1 MEIIFDE
8 DDLEPLIR
16 DMPIEQAKTTRK
28 SKRPKDDEQMGNTL
42 PEMPSLFE
50 ASDLAG
56 TSVEATS
63 ASNWQNAE
71 IEAGSFV
78 KSVGC
83 RSKAPSSCSAQSK
96 APVSQPEESDPFS
109 ELLENAEREKRHRCG
124 KKDCAKPGSEAPRFI
139 SSAADVLSLLGSG
152 DASER
157 AYARATTET
166 SLRAA
171 LPDGFS
177 KLENNN
183 KNSAPSE
190 DQTPETLSA
199 KTKRS
204 TKSRKP
210 QQTLLQRAIASLSRR
225 EYSRLE
231 LKRKLARTLSEGET
245 KESIEAVLDTLEKRG
260 FLSDERYAGI
270 KARSVASRMGDAK
283 IQRELRM
290 RGIDAQ
296 TARDAVEGIRESEE
310 IRAYKIWRRRYDE
323 LPKTWKEREKQIRYL
338 AYRGFSMYSIMKV
351 LRGEVELPEDGETF
365 YFS

>member
-1 MEIIFDE
+1 MQKLRRVPLSKASVADRRRRAAVRLKAKTRF
-8 DDLEPLIR
+8 LSLKSLIR
-16 DMPIEQAKTTRK
+16 FQNCLKMR
-28 SKRPKDDEQMGNTL
+28 
-42 PEMPSLFE
+42 
-50 ASDLAG
+50 
-56 TSVEATS
+56 SV
-63 ASNWQNAE
+63 
-71 IEAGSFV
+71 
-78 KSVGC
+78 
-83 RSKAPSSCSAQSK
+83 RSGIVA
-96 APVSQPEESDPFS
+96 
-109 ELLENAEREKRHRCG
+109 G

-245 KESIEAVLDTLEKRG
+245 KESIEAVLDTARE
-260 FLSDERYAGI
+260 AGVSLRRALCRHQGAQRCI
-270 KARSVASRMGDAK
+270 ENGRRKNPTRAQDARH
-283 IQRELRM
+283 
-290 RGIDAQ
+290 
-296 TARDAVEGIRESEE
+296 
-310 IRAYKIWRRRYDE
+310 
-323 LPKTWKEREKQIRYL
+323 
-338 AYRGFSMYSIMKV
+338 
-351 LRGEVELPEDGETF
+351 
-365 YFS
+365 